1 MITCTRCGR
10 PNPLNAANC
19 QNCGSPLTSNMSRGS
34 GPGMTPRMIAPDQ
47 QQPELPAWLETL
59 RSGERPGASG
69 ASPSGSESGGFVA
82 SDLIDEGMLP
92 SWMRPE
98 RKEMTDSA
106 PLESYPPRRPSST
119 SAPHTDN
126 TFMPG
131 RGMDA
136 SSLIDA
142 QALPSWLQEKN
153 AAPYQA
159 QDNLSAASLVQADAL
174 PEWIRNAQPQSQ
186 PPANAAPQAQ
196 PALPPQGI
204 MGNDLIDRQEMP
216 NWMSA
221 QDASST
227 SRPQAGLSASSLLDA
242 NALPSWLRQAD
253 QGQQRG
259 NTPPALSPPVQG
271 GSAFAAS
278 SPQPGNQPTS
288 HPMETYNQSPY
299 IQQPAEQTPDR
310 NTNLS
315 AASFIEMD
323 ALPAWL
329 RASDDPRQ
337 QSASPGQ
344 QQGFADPSR
353 QAAFNVPP
361 RPENIRV
368 PSRPRGEMPMHEDS
382 EVAANV
388 FASMLGVV
396 SAAPYFP
403 EQQRDASWRSQGQS
417 PTPPPYPQQN
427 MPQPQGNNVAGASNA
442 GLSSNDLLQVF
453 GAPGIPQ
460 NQMGTPSPQVYQPQ
474 QGYGQGSSGNSIGNM
489 STGIPQ
495 QQAIP
500 MNSNSTGFQSPQ
512 SGDYSSRQAKP
523 QAKSEKRGFF
533 SKFMD
538 WLSR

>member
-1 MITCTRCGR
+1 VITCTRCGR
-10 PNPLNAANC
+10 PNPWNAANC
-19 QNCGSPLTSNMSRGS
+19 QNCGSPLTSNMSGGS
-34 GPGMTPRMIAPDQ
+34 GPSMTPRMIAPDQ

-59 RSGERPGASG
+59 RSGERPGAS
-69 ASPSGSESGGFVA
+69 PSGPEAGGFVA

-106 PLESYPPRRPSST
+106 PLESYPPRRPAST

-126 TFMPG
+126 TFIPS

-136 SSLIDA
+136 SSLIDE
-142 QALPSWLQEKN
+142 QALPSWLQGKK
-153 AAPYQA
+153 AAPYQP

-186 PPANAAPQAQ
+186 LPANAAPQVQ

-216 NWMSA
+216 NWMST
-221 QDASST
+221 QDPSST
-227 SRPQAGLSASSLLDA
+227 SRTQAGLSASSLLDA
-242 NALPSWLRQAD
+242 NALPSWLHQAD
-253 QGQQRG
+253 QEQRHG
-259 NTPPALSPPVQG
+259 NPPTVFPPPVQG

-278 SPQPGNQPTS
+278 MPQPGNQPTS

-299 IQQPAEQTPDR
+299 IQKPTEQASDR

-323 ALPAWL
+323 ALPSWL
-329 RASDDPRQ
+329 RANDDPRQ

-344 QQGFADPSR
+344 QQGFADPSK
-353 QAAFNVPP
+353 QAAFSVPA
-361 RPENIRV
+361 RPENVRV
-368 PSRPRGEMPMHEDS
+368 PSRPRGEMPTHEDS

-417 PTPPPYPQQN
+417 STPPYAQQN
-427 MPQPQGNNVAGASNA
+427 MAQPQGNNVAGTSNA

-453 GAPGIPQ
+453 GAPGVPQ
-460 NQMGTPSPQVYQPQ
+460 NQMGTPSLQGYQPQ
-474 QGYGQGSSGNSIGNM
+474 QDYGQASSGNSIGNM
-489 STGIPQ
+489 STGMSQ

-512 SGDYSSRQAKP
+512 FGDYSSRQAKP

-538 WLSR
+538 WFSR

>member
-10 PNPLNAANC
+10 PNPLNMANC
-19 QNCGSPLTSNMSRGS
+19 QNCGSPLTSNMSGASGS
-34 GPGMTPRMIAPDQ
+34 SMTPRMIAPDQ
-47 QQPELPAWLETL
+47 QQPELPAWLESL
-59 RSGERPGASG
+59 RSGERSG
-69 ASPSGSESGGFVA
+69 ASSASPPGPEAGGFVA

-98 RKEMTDSA
+98 RKEMSDSA
-106 PLESYPPRRPSST
+106 PLESYPPRRPAST
-119 SAPHTDN
+119 PASN
-126 TFMPG
+126 TNSTFTPS

-136 SSLIDA
+136 SSLIDE
-142 QALPSWLQEKN
+142 QALPSWLQDKK

-186 PPANAAPQAQ
+186 TPANTAPQVQ

-204 MGNDLIDRQEMP
+204 MGNDLVDRQEMP

-221 QDASST
+221 QETPSA

-253 QGQQRG
+253 QEQQRG
-259 NTPPALSPPVQG
+259 NTPPVFPPPVQG
-271 GSAFAAS
+271 GSAFAGS
-278 SPQPGNQPTS
+278 MPQSGNQPIG
-288 HPMETYNQSPY
+288 TYNQSSY
-299 IQQPAEQTPDR
+299 MQKPAEQAPDR

-315 AASFIEMD
+315 AASFIELD
-323 ALPAWL
+323 ALPNWL
-329 RASDDPRQ
+329 RNSDDPRQ

-353 QAAFNVPP
+353 QATFGVPA
-361 RPENIRV
+361 RSENIRV
-368 PSRPRGEMPMHEDS
+368 PSRPRGEMPTHEDS

-388 FASMLGVV
+388 FASMLGVA

-417 PTPPPYPQQN
+417 PTPPPYSQQN
-427 MPQPQGNNVAGASNA
+427 IPQAQGNNVASTSNA
-442 GLSSNDLLQVF
+442 GLASNDLLQVF
-453 GAPGIPQ
+453 GAPGVPQ
-460 NQMGTPSPQVYQPQ
+460 NQMGTPSLQTYQPQ
-474 QGYGQGSSGNSIGNM
+474 QGYGQVPSGNLMGNM

-500 MNSNSTGFQSPQ
+500 MNSNGTGFQSPQ

-538 WLSR
+538 WFSR

>member
-1 MITCTRCGR
+1 VITCTRCGR

-19 QNCGSPLTSNMSRGS
+19 QNCGSPLTSNMSGGS
-34 GPGMTPRMIAPDQ
+34 GSSMTPRMIAPDQ
-47 QQPELPAWLETL
+47 QQPELPAWLESL
-59 RSGERPGASG
+59 RSGERSG
-69 ASPSGSESGGFVA
+69 ASSASPPDPEAGGFVA

-106 PLESYPPRRPSST
+106 PLESYPPRRPAST
-119 SAPHTDN
+119 PAPNTDN
-126 TFMPG
+126 TFMPS

-136 SSLIDA
+136 SSLIDQ
-142 QALPSWLQEKN
+142 QALPSWLQEKK

-174 PEWIRNAQPQSQ
+174 PEWIRNAQPRSQ
-186 PPANAAPQAQ
+186 TPTNAAPQVQ

-221 QDASST
+221 QDTSSA

-242 NALPSWLRQAD
+242 NALPSWLRQTD
-253 QGQQRG
+253 QEQQRG
-259 NTPPALSPPVQG
+259 NTGGVFPPPVQG
-271 GSAFAAS
+271 GSAFAS
-278 SPQPGNQPTS
+278 SMPQSGNQPAS
-288 HPMETYNQSPY
+288 YPMGTYNQSSYMQKPT
-299 IQQPAEQTPDR
+299 EQAPDR

-323 ALPAWL
+323 ALPSWL
-329 RASDDPRQ
+329 RNSDDPRQ

-353 QAAFNVPP
+353 QATFGVPA

-368 PSRPRGEMPMHEDS
+368 PSRPRGEMPTHEDS

-388 FASMLGVV
+388 FASMLGVA

-417 PTPPPYPQQN
+417 PTPPPYAQQN
-427 MPQPQGNNVAGASNA
+427 MAQPQGNNVAATPSA

-453 GAPGIPQ
+453 GAPGVPQ
-460 NQMGTPSPQVYQPQ
+460 NQMGTPSLQDYQPQ
-474 QGYGQGSSGNSIGNM
+474 QGYG
-489 STGIPQ
+489 
-495 QQAIP
+495 QAIP

-512 SGDYSSRQAKP
+512 FGDHSSRQAKP